1 MAGVSVG
8 SNPGQ
13 GATGRLDALVTLL
26 YVSLMIPNEDE
37 TVDCMGLSF
46 SIGCPICHVVV
57 CYT

>member
-1 MAGVSVG
+1 MAVVSVG

-13 GATGRLDALVTLL
+13 CAAGRLDAMVTLL

-46 SIGCPICHVVV
+46 KNVRKGSFLKCVRS
-57 CYT
+57 